1 MKIGAVALLGVAGV
15 ENVPSAPSRAGLLVT
30 HGREDVIVN
39 GPRFIQRCSLTL
51 RDFGR
56 QNGWPARDR
65 DQFVGLQILF
75 TLSRGKGGPYE
86 MRGRVQGPTLMT
98 D

>member
-1 MKIGAVALLGVAGV
+1 MARL
-15 ENVPSAPSRAGLLVT
+15 
-30 HGREDVIVN
+30 
-39 GPRFIQRCSLTL
+39 IQRCSLTL

-98 D
+98 DDVVLNIEVKFGFPSVPLGKVDFVSIL